1 MSFNIGASRRAHTST
16 MLENDLSRRPHSLH
30 AHELQRGTVS
40 LRFPQPLEN
49 EFRQN
54 HLERVRS
61 RVRTWQTSVLA
72 LGIAALAIGILM
84 HGGVKISLATGLRV
98 FLLLPACAAIVF
110 VSWSKQYSRSYLRI
124 ALVGSAT
131 IAVVSSWL
139 VVQTIHDGR
148 SEGLAFLTT
157 YVMGVFFL
165 TGLLFFD
172 ACLVNLLALL
182 SFVLAG
188 AVMGLPLPVLMY
200 DTVVLATVIAVGALT
215 MFGIE
220 QTNRRFFLERCVL
233 GDLAE
238 RDGLTGLRNRRA
250 FDEQLMRVWQQSL
263 RDRGSMAVLMIDLD
277 YFKNYN
283 DAYGHQSGDACLTQV
298 AQMVQRHAR
307 RPLDIAARY
316 GGEELAMVLY
326 QASSEQ
332 ALLVAEQIR
341 YSIEKMRIEHRAD
354 AGRGVVT
361 VSIGV
366 CSADI
371 TLDRTPE
378 MLLQQ
383 ADEALYAAKLAG
395 RNAVSYRGPDQAK
408 EFSGKARRLTA
419 RT

>member
-1 MSFNIGASRRAHTST
+1 
-16 MLENDLSRRPHSLH
+16 MLENDPGRRPHSPH
-30 AHELQRGTVS
+30 AAELQRGTIS
-40 LRFPQPLEN
+40 LRFPPALEQ
-49 EFRQN
+49 EFRHN
-54 HLERVRS
+54 HLEQMRS
-61 RVRTWQTSVLA
+61 RVRAWQTSLVA
-72 LGIAALAIGILM
+72 LGIAALLIGVLM
-84 HGGVKISLATGLRV
+84 EGGVEFSVATSLRIFV
-98 FLLLPACAAIVF
+98 LLPVCAAIAA
-110 VSWSKQYSRSYLRI
+110 VSWSQHYGRWYLRV
-124 ALVGSAT
+124 ALAGNV
-131 IAVVSSWL
+131 IVAVLASWL

-148 SEGLAFLTT
+148 PEGLVFLTT
-157 YVMGVFFL
+157 SVMGVFFL
-165 TGLLFFD
+165 SGLLFFD
-172 ACLVNLLALL
+172 ACLINLLALL

-188 AVMGLPLPVLMY
+188 AVAGLPLPILMY
-200 DTVVLATVIAVGALT
+200 DTVVLAAVIAVGALT
-215 MFGIE
+215 MFGVE
-220 QTNRRFFLERCVL
+220 KTNRRFFLERCVL

-250 FDEQLMRVWQQSL
+250 FDEQLLRVWQQSL
-263 RDRGSMAVLMIDLD
+263 RDRGPMAVLMIDLD

-326 QASSEQ
+326 QASGEQ
-332 ALLVAEQIR
+332 ASLVAEQIR
-341 YSIEKMRIEHRAD
+341 DSIEKMRIEHRAA

-366 CSADI
+366 CAAEI

-395 RNAVSYRGPDQAK
+395 RNAVRFQGPEHAR
-408 EFSGKARRLTA
+408 EFSGTARRLPYRA
-419 RT
+419 

>member
-1 MSFNIGASRRAHTST
+1 
-16 MLENDLSRRPHSLH
+16 MLENDLSRQPHSPH
-30 AHELQRGTVS
+30 AAELQRGTVS
-40 LRFPQPLEN
+40 LRFPLSLEN

-54 HLERVRS
+54 HLERMRS
-61 RVRTWQTSVLA
+61 RVRAWQTSLLI
-72 LGIAALAIGILM
+72 LGMAALVVGMLL
-84 HGGVKISLATGLRV
+84 HGGVEFNVANSLQV
-98 FLLLPACAAIVF
+98 FVLLPTCAAIAS
-110 VSWSKQYSRSYLRI
+110 VSWSKRYERDYLRV
-124 ALVGSAT
+124 AVMANAV
-131 IAVVSSWL
+131 IAVLASL
-139 VVQTIHDGR
+139 IVVQTIHDGR
-148 SEGLAFLTT
+148 PEGLVFLTT
-157 YVMGVFFL
+157 NAMAVFFL

-172 ACLVNLLALL
+172 ACLVNLLALF
-182 SFVLAG
+182 SFALAG
-188 AVMGLPLPVLMY
+188 AVVGLPLPTLIY
-200 DTVVLATVIAVGALT
+200 DTVVLATVIAVGAIA
-215 MFGIE
+215 MFGVE

-250 FDEQLMRVWQQSL
+250 FDEQLLRVWQQSL

-307 RPLDIAARY
+307 RPLDLAARY

-326 QASSEQ
+326 QVTSEQ
-332 ALLVAEQIR
+332 ALLIAEQIR
-341 YSIEKMRIEHRAD
+341 DSIGKMRIEHRAA

-366 CSADI
+366 CSAEI
-371 TLDRTPE
+371 SFDRTPE

-395 RNAVSYRGPDQAK
+395 RNSVRYQGPDHAK
-408 EFSGKARRLTA
+408 GFSGKARRLTPSA
-419 RT
+419 

>member
-1 MSFNIGASRRAHTST
+1 
-16 MLENDLSRRPHSLH
+16 MLENDLGRRPHSPH
-30 AHELQRGTVS
+30 AAELQRGTIS
-40 LRFPQPLEN
+40 LRFPQSLEN

-54 HLERVRS
+54 HLERMRS
-61 RVRTWQTSVLA
+61 RVRAWQTSLLF
-72 LGIAALAIGILM
+72 LGIAALVVGFLM
-84 HGGVKISLATGLRV
+84 RGGFEFSVANSLRV
-98 FLLLPACAAIVF
+98 FVLLPTCAAIAA
-110 VSWSKQYSRSYLRI
+110 VSWSKQYDHGYLRVALLGNALI
-124 ALVGSAT
+124 ALLSAG
-131 IAVVSSWL
+131 L

-148 SEGLAFLTT
+148 PEGLVFLTT
-157 YVMGVFFL
+157 NVMGAFFL

-172 ACLVNLLALL
+172 ACLVNLLALF
-182 SFVLAG
+182 SFALAG
-188 AVMGLPLPVLMY
+188 AVAGLPLPTLIY

-215 MFGIE
+215 MFGVE

-332 ALLVAEQIR
+332 ALLIAEQIR
-341 YSIEKMRIEHRAD
+341 DSIEKMRIEHRAA

-366 CSADI
+366 CSAEI
-371 TLDRTPE
+371 SFDRTPE

-383 ADEALYAAKLAG
+383 ADEALYGAKLAG
-395 RNAVSYRGPDQAK
+395 RNAVRYQGPDHAK
-408 EFSGKARRLTA
+408 EFSGKARRLTS
-419 RT
+419 RD